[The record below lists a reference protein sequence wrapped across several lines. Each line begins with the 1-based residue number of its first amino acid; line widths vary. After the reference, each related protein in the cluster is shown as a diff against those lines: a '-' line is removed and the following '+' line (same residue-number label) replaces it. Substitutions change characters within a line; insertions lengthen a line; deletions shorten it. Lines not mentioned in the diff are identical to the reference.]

1 MKKIIPFQLF
11 EDSQEEIKKQF
22 QISQDEIRK
31 SQEKIKTIKS
41 SLGDLSAEDPAY
53 LEFEKK
59 ISSLFK
65 GKTVTFYGSKK
76 YMETKS
82 NPNIFKIKYIMFRAD
97 GPNSSNGNYIE
108 LFGDSTTGMWASPEM
123 GSIKIYSPKAA
134 LRNKEIASRSNP
146 DWKEFNVETQL
157 GYIGPPIKISD
168 NPEENK
174 LIPNMIVWNPNLY
187 NSLQKDSSIKD
198 WITYRSPVKKFDSTD
213 F

>member
-31 SQEKIKTIKS
+31 NQEKIKTIKS
-41 SLGDLSAEDPAY
+41 SLVTEDPAY
-53 LEFEKK
+53 LDLEKK
-59 ISSLFK
+59 LSSFFK
-65 GKTVTFYGSKK
+65 GKTITFYGSKK

-82 NPNIFKIKYIMFRAD
+82 NPNIFKIKYILFRAE
-97 GPNSSNGNYIE
+97 GPDSSNGNYIE
-108 LFGDSTTGMWASPEM
+108 LFGDSVTGMWPRPEM
-123 GSIKIYSPKAA
+123 GSIKIYSPKAS

-146 DWKEFNVETQL
+146 GWKEFNVENQL
-157 GYIGPPIKISD
+157 GYIGPPIKITD

-174 LIPNMIVWNPNLY
+174 QIPNMIVWNPNLY
-187 NSLQKDSSIKD
+187 NSLQKDPSIKD
-198 WITYRSPVKKFDSTD
+198 WIIYKSPVKKFDSTD